1 MIDELREE
9 IQEYE
14 RTKQGDVDMT
24 SLTSVHMV
32 PRTLIRA
39 RIARGLSHPGAQDQ
53 LDPILAKAEE
63 DGLQSMIDELR
74 EEIQEYERTK
84 QGDVDMTSLTSVHM
98 VPRTLIRARI
108 ARGLSQRQLAQLV
121 GLKEQQIQR
130 YESNDYSNVDLGRVQ
145 EIARALTGDASTG
158 AVQR

>member
-1 MIDELREE
+1 MIKNELQYKLTKSSAENFEKRLHWLREN
-9 IQEYE
+9 
-14 RTKQGDVDMT
+14 
-24 SLTSVHMV
+24 
-32 PRTLIRA
+32 
-39 RIARGLSHPGAQDQ
+39 PGAQDQ

-74 EEIQEYERTK
+74 EDIQEYERTK

-158 AVQR
+158 TAQR

>member
-1 MIDELREE
+1 MIKNELQYKLTKTSAENFERRLTWLRE
-9 IQEYE
+9 
-14 RTKQGDVDMT
+14 T
-24 SLTSVHMV
+24 
-32 PRTLIRA
+32 
-39 RIARGLSHPGAQDQ
+39 PGAQDN

-74 EEIQEYERTK
+74 EELQEYERTK
-84 QGDVDMTSLTSVHM
+84 QGDVDMTALTSVHM
-98 VPRTLIRARI
+98 VPSTLIRARI

-145 EIARALTGDASTG
+145 EIARALTG

>member
-1 MIDELREE
+1 MIKNELQYKLTKSSAENFEKRLHWLREN
-9 IQEYE
+9 
-14 RTKQGDVDMT
+14 
-24 SLTSVHMV
+24 
-32 PRTLIRA
+32 
-39 RIARGLSHPGAQDQ
+39 PGAQDQ

-158 AVQR
+158 TAQR

>member
-1 MIDELREE
+1 MIKNELQYKLTKSSAENFEKRLHWLREN
-9 IQEYE
+9 
-14 RTKQGDVDMT
+14 
-24 SLTSVHMV
+24 
-32 PRTLIRA
+32 
-39 RIARGLSHPGAQDQ
+39 PGAQDQ

-84 QGDVDMTSLTSVHM
+84 QGDVDMTSLSSVHM

>member
-1 MIDELREE
+1 MIKNELQYKLTKSSADNFEKRLNWLREN
-9 IQEYE
+9 
-14 RTKQGDVDMT
+14 
-24 SLTSVHMV
+24 
-32 PRTLIRA
+32 
-39 RIARGLSHPGAQDQ
+39 PGTQDK
-53 LDPILAKAEE
+53 LDPIVAKAEE

-84 QGDVDMTSLTSVHM
+84 QGDVDITSLTSVQM
-98 VPRTLIRARI
+98 VPTTLIKARI
-108 ARGLSQRQLAQLV
+108 AKGLSQRQLAQLV

-145 EIARALTGDASTG
+145 EIARALSGDASTG

>member
-1 MIDELREE
+1 MIKNELQYKLTKSSAENFEKRLHWLREN
-9 IQEYE
+9 
-14 RTKQGDVDMT
+14 
-24 SLTSVHMV
+24 
-32 PRTLIRA
+32 
-39 RIARGLSHPGAQDQ
+39 PGTQDQ

-158 AVQR
+158 TAQR

>member
-1 MIDELREE
+1 MIKNELQYKLTKSSADNFEKRLNWLRENSG
-9 IQEYE
+9 
-14 RTKQGDVDMT
+14 T
-24 SLTSVHMV
+24 
-32 PRTLIRA
+32 
-39 RIARGLSHPGAQDQ
+39 QDK
-53 LDPILAKAEE
+53 LNPIIAKAEQ

-84 QGDVDMTSLTSVHM
+84 QGDVDITSLTSVQM
-98 VPRTLIRARI
+98 VPTTLIKARI
-108 ARGLSQRQLAQLV
+108 AKGLSQRQLAQLV

-145 EIARALTGDASTG
+145 EIARALSDDASTG

>member
-1 MIDELREE
+1 MIKNELQYKLTKSSAENFEKRLHWLREN
-9 IQEYE
+9 
-14 RTKQGDVDMT
+14 
-24 SLTSVHMV
+24 
-32 PRTLIRA
+32 
-39 RIARGLSHPGAQDQ
+39 PGAQDQ

-98 VPRTLIRARI
+98 VPSTLIRARI

-158 AVQR
+158 TAQR

>member
-1 MIDELREE
+1 MIKNELQYKLTKSSAENFEKRLHWFREN
-9 IQEYE
+9 
-14 RTKQGDVDMT
+14 
-24 SLTSVHMV
+24 
-32 PRTLIRA
+32 
-39 RIARGLSHPGAQDQ
+39 PGAQDQ

-74 EEIQEYERTK
+74 EEIREYERTK

-145 EIARALTGDASTG
+145 EIARALTGDASTRT
-158 AVQR
+158 AQR

>member
-1 MIDELREE
+1 MIKNELQYKLTKSSAENFEKRLNWLREN
-9 IQEYE
+9 
-14 RTKQGDVDMT
+14 
-24 SLTSVHMV
+24 
-32 PRTLIRA
+32 
-39 RIARGLSHPGAQDQ
+39 PGAQGQ

-74 EEIQEYERTK
+74 EELQEYERTK
-84 QGDVDMTSLTSVHM
+84 QGDVDMTALTSIHM
-98 VPRTLIRARI
+98 VPRTLIMARI

>member
-1 MIDELREE
+1 MIKNELQYKLTKTSAKNFEKRLTWLRE
-9 IQEYE
+9 
-14 RTKQGDVDMT
+14 T
-24 SLTSVHMV
+24 
-32 PRTLIRA
+32 
-39 RIARGLSHPGAQDQ
+39 PGAQDN

-74 EEIQEYERTK
+74 GELQEYERTK
-84 QGDVDMTSLTSVHM
+84 QGDVDMTVLTSVHM
-98 VPRTLIRARI
+98 VPSTLIRARI

-145 EIARALTGDASTG
+145 EIAQALTGA
-158 AVQR
+158 AQQ

>member
-1 MIDELREE
+1 MIKNELQYKLTKSSAENFEKRLHWLREN
-9 IQEYE
+9 
-14 RTKQGDVDMT
+14 
-24 SLTSVHMV
+24 
-32 PRTLIRA
+32 
-39 RIARGLSHPGAQDQ
+39 PGAQDQ

-145 EIARALTGDASTG
+145 EIARALTCDASTG

>member
-1 MIDELREE
+1 MIKNELQYKLTKSSAENFEKRLHWLREN
-9 IQEYE
+9 
-14 RTKQGDVDMT
+14 
-24 SLTSVHMV
+24 
-32 PRTLIRA
+32 
-39 RIARGLSHPGAQDQ
+39 PGAQDQ

>member
-1 MIDELREE
+1 MIKNQLQYKLTKSSAENFEKRLHWLREN
-9 IQEYE
+9 
-14 RTKQGDVDMT
+14 
-24 SLTSVHMV
+24 
-32 PRTLIRA
+32 
-39 RIARGLSHPGAQDQ
+39 PGAQDQ
-53 LDPILAKAEE
+53 LDPLLAKAEE
-63 DGLQSMIDELR
+63 DGLQSMLDELR

-158 AVQR
+158 TAQS

>member
-1 MIDELREE
+1 MIKNELQYKLTKSSAENFEKRLHWLREN
-9 IQEYE
+9 
-14 RTKQGDVDMT
+14 
-24 SLTSVHMV
+24 
-32 PRTLIRA
+32 
-39 RIARGLSHPGAQDQ
+39 PGAQDQ

-98 VPRTLIRARI
+98 VPRTLISARI

-121 GLKEQQIQR
+121 GLKEQQIQC

-158 AVQR
+158 TAQK

>member
-1 MIDELREE
+1 MIKNELQYKLTKTSAKNFERRLTWLRE
-9 IQEYE
+9 
-14 RTKQGDVDMT
+14 
-24 SLTSVHMV
+24 
-32 PRTLIRA
+32 TL
-39 RIARGLSHPGAQDQ
+39 GAQDQ

-74 EEIQEYERTK
+74 EELQEYERTK
-84 QGDVDMTSLTSVHM
+84 QGDVDMTALTSVHM
-98 VPRTLIRARI
+98 VPSTLIRARI

-145 EIARALTGDASTG
+145 EIARALTGA
-158 AVQR
+158 AQR

>member
-1 MIDELREE
+1 MIKNELQYKLTKSSAENFEKSLHWLREN
-9 IQEYE
+9 
-14 RTKQGDVDMT
+14 
-24 SLTSVHMV
+24 
-32 PRTLIRA
+32 
-39 RIARGLSHPGAQDQ
+39 PGAQDQ

-98 VPRTLIRARI
+98 VPRTLIKARI

-158 AVQR
+158 TAQR

>member
-1 MIDELREE
+1 MIKNELQYKLTKSSAENFEKRLNWLREN
-9 IQEYE
+9 
-14 RTKQGDVDMT
+14 
-24 SLTSVHMV
+24 
-32 PRTLIRA
+32 
-39 RIARGLSHPGAQDQ
+39 PGAQGQ

-74 EEIQEYERTK
+74 EELQEYERTK
-84 QGDVDMTSLTSVHM
+84 QGDVDMTALTSIHM

-130 YESNDYSNVDLGRVQ
+130 YESNDYSNVDLGRVR

>member
-1 MIDELREE
+1 MIKNELQYKMTKSSAENFEKRLHWLREN
-9 IQEYE
+9 
-14 RTKQGDVDMT
+14 
-24 SLTSVHMV
+24 L
-32 PRTLIRA
+32 
-39 RIARGLSHPGAQDQ
+39 GAQDQ

>member
-1 MIDELREE
+1 MIKNELQYKLTKSSAENFEKRLHWLREN
-9 IQEYE
+9 
-14 RTKQGDVDMT
+14 
-24 SLTSVHMV
+24 L
-32 PRTLIRA
+32 
-39 RIARGLSHPGAQDQ
+39 GAQDQ

>member
-1 MIDELREE
+1 MIKNELQYKLTKSSADNFEKRLTWLREN
-9 IQEYE
+9 
-14 RTKQGDVDMT
+14 
-24 SLTSVHMV
+24 
-32 PRTLIRA
+32 
-39 RIARGLSHPGAQDQ
+39 PGTQDK
-53 LDPILAKAEE
+53 LNPIIAKAEE

-84 QGDVDMTSLTSVHM
+84 QGDVDITSLTSVQL
-98 VPRTLIRARI
+98 VPTTLIKARI
-108 ARGLSQRQLAQLV
+108 AKGLSQRQLAQLV

-145 EIARALTGDASTG
+145 EIARALSGDASTG